1 MHAWSEPTF
10 KMNVIV
16 CKMHFSILSH
26 LGSQLRYVLA
36 IALLYST
43 CIQGTPT
50 IVDRVIHP
58 RAISSSSRTLTC
70 PRTNPVIVQTL
81 HDAPTY
87 LLPKFTPA
95 NKRIH
100 SEQDMLGPMEQRPSC
115 RGPASIGETYQFVER
130 SSVGHTFVS
139 RWFWAASLHKFG
151 LLYICSCGS
160 TSLMYSFAQR
170 SNTAAVDE
178 PLYVLFF
185 VCTCICFVEFDFKSL
200 IDAKQY
206 CVWFVFH
213 NFESYAHYL
222 TSVEPDEER
231 PYKVST
237 LTRFFQSVQYLLA
250 IACD

>member
-1 MHAWSEPTF
+1 
-10 KMNVIV
+10 MNVIV

-130 SSVGHTFVS
+130 SSVGLSQNTRSKVHKCS
-139 RWFWAASLHKFG
+139 LAAIKVHKCN
-151 LLYICSCGS
+151 I
-160 TSLMYSFAQR
+160 
-170 SNTAAVDE
+170 
-178 PLYVLFF
+178 
-185 VCTCICFVEFDFKSL
+185 
-200 IDAKQY
+200 
-206 CVWFVFH
+206 
-213 NFESYAHYL
+213 
-222 TSVEPDEER
+222 
-231 PYKVST
+231 
-237 LTRFFQSVQYLLA
+237 SVQRL
-250 IACD
+250 DSPG